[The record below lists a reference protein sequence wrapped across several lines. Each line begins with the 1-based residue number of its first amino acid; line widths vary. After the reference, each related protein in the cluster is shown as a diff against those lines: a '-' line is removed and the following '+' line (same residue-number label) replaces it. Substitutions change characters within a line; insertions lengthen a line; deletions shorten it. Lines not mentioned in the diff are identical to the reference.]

1 MKADGWASAQLPG
14 PSLPAAPRPT
24 WAAARLA
31 ALRAPWATV
40 CSSGT
45 SGKQQ
50 EWAGKA
56 LEAGR
61 LGLGPGRAG
70 PQHTQ
75 QVLKKSRGQ
84 EMGRR

>member
-1 MKADGWASAQLPG
+1 MGGLLPSSLAP
-14 PSLPAAPRPT
+14 PSPQPPNPT

-31 ALRAPWATV
+31 APRAPWATV

-56 LEAGR
+56 LGAGR
-61 LGLGPGRAG
+61 LRLGSGRAG